1 MADVQSWRPKV
12 FTVFVNTED
21 RKEDTPET
29 HHSNCQWTCL
39 AQTLQG
45 RRFASNMDSWMCRV
59 RLAPH
64 IFDSFSWLAWP
75 QVFRERSVLGSS
87 LLVFVDSEKLQQQF
101 QSPGSQGC
109 IGSLMKDG
117 TKIPALFAGCTDAQ
131 LHATTKIDTKW
142 RQQKVLIFLW
152 RHFLLIMLQ
161 EGGSCKDV
169 LIEREQSTRI
179 GFLQ

>member
-1 MADVQSWRPKV
+1 MTDHLGGW
-12 FTVFVNTED
+12 NTYLPIGL
-21 RKEDTPET
+21 KSTIVLPAIWT
-29 HHSNCQWTCL
+29 H
-39 AQTLQG
+39 
-45 RRFASNMDSWMCRV
+45 
-59 RLAPH
+59 
-64 IFDSFSWLAWP
+64 
-75 QVFRERSVLGSS
+75 
-87 LLVFVDSEKLQQQF
+87 
-101 QSPGSQGC
+101 GC
-109 IGSLMKDG
+109 AEWGSLTFLTHFHDWHGHKFSAKG
-117 TKIPALFAGCTDAQ
+117 LCWVHPCWSSWIPRSCSNNFRARGLRGALEASCGWSDCGEGAWWHWKYQRMAGCKDAQ